1 MSCGHAAG
9 LSGFVESGGA
19 DSREGPL
26 VSEFVRLEVDEA
38 SRVGTIRLDRP
49 PVNALN
55 AQVQRE
61 LGEAA
66 RQAGL
71 DDRVGAVVLWGGE
84 KVFAAG
90 ADIKE
95 MQGRSF
101 AEVSATTA
109 DLQGAFTALARIPKV
124 VIAAVNGYALGGG
137 CELALTADFRFAA
150 EDAKLGQPE
159 ILLGIIPGAGGTQRL
174 PRLVG
179 PAKAKEMIYSGRFYG
194 AAECHAMGLVDEVH
208 PAGEVYAKARE
219 AAARYAKGPG
229 LALRAAKQAIDNGL
243 DVGIDA
249 GLLLERHAFQ
259 SLFAT
264 EDAAEGM
271 ASFVAKGPGK
281 AAFRGR

>member
-1 MSCGHAAG
+1 MTVPQTA
-9 LSGFVESGGA
+9 
-19 DSREGPL
+19 P
-26 VSEFVRLEVDEA
+26 EFVTLQVEDGI
-38 SRVGTIRLDRP
+38 GTIRLDRP

-55 AQVQRE
+55 AQVQDE
-61 LGEAA
+61 LREAA
-66 RQAGL
+66 GL
-71 DDRVGAVVLWGGE
+71 ASGDERVGAVVIWGGS

-101 AEVSATTA
+101 AEISSRAG
-109 DLQGAFTALARIPKV
+109 DLQAAFTALARIPKV

-150 EDAKLGQPE
+150 SDAQLGQPE

-174 PRLVG
+174 PRLIG
-179 PAKAKEMIYSGRFYG
+179 PARAKSLIYSGRFCK
-194 AAECHAMGLVDEVH
+194 ADEALAIGLVDEVH
-208 PAGEVYAKARE
+208 PPEELYAKACD
-219 AAARYAKGPG
+219 AAARYAQGPG
-229 LALRAAKQAIDNGL
+229 LALRAAKQSIDGGL

-264 EDAAEGM
+264 EDTAEGM
-271 ASFVAKGPGK
+271 ASFVERGPGK
-281 AAFRGR
+281 AAFKSR